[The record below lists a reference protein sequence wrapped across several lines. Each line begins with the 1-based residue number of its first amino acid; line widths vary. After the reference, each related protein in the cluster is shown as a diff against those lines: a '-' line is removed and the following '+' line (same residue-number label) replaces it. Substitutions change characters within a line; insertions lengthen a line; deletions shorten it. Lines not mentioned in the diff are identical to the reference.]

1 MKKIIFGIVAV
12 IMTLGMLVSCNF
24 TSDIGSEGI
33 LLKSVLEGM
42 GNFQCSIII
51 YSFLFYQMFF
61 RAFGRLSAFFAKLA
75 AERGYAPLRFLLLF
89 ILRFPQDQ
97 EYRPF
102 SEEVSV

>member
-51 YSFLFYQMFF
+51 YSFYIFFFVLSNVFPCFRKAFCVFCKTCRGKRLCPSPLFVAIY
-61 RAFGRLSAFFAKLA
+61 SS
-75 AERGYAPLRFLLLF
+75 
-89 ILRFPQDQ
+89 
-97 EYRPF
+97 F
-102 SEEVSV
+102 SSGSGI